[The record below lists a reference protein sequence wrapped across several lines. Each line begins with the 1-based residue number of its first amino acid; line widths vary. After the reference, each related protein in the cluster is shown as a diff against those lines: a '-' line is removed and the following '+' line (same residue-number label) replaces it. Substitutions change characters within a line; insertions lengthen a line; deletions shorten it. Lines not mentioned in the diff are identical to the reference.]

1 MLYYINNIRFRN
13 DFYII
18 EIIQGEQD
26 GKSKPQLPH
35 KSFR

>member
-1 MLYYINNIRFRN
+1 MLYYINNIIYRN

-26 GKSKPQLPH
+26 EKSKPKLPH